1 MTQITRAVNEPIL
14 SFAAGSSERASLQAK
29 YDEMATQTI
38 EIPLIIDGKEI
49 KTGDMGNCVMPHNH
63 QHVLATY
70 HKAGETEVIQAIDV
84 AMKSWKTWSTTTL
97 EERTKIFRKAA
108 ELLQGPWRDT
118 INAAPMLNQSKN
130 AFQAEVDAA
139 CELID
144 FFNFNAQYAEE
155 ITANQPLIS
164 PEGMHNHLEYRPLEG
179 FVFAI
184 TPFNFTSIAGNLPSA
199 PALMGNV
206 ALWKPASSAVLPC
219 YYIMKMLEEAGLPAG
234 VINFIP
240 GSGGNVGNPVLSNSN
255 LAGVH
260 FTGSTA
266 TFHHIW
272 KTIGNNIDKYKTY
285 PRIVGE
291 TGGKDFCLA
300 HESVDLDELSTA
312 MIRGA
317 YEFQGQK
324 CSAMSRAYIPTTIW
338 DDLRNKYLSELETVK
353 VGSPRDFTN
362 FMNAVIDKPAFDSIV
377 SYIDYAKE
385 SDNAEIIS
393 GGTYDDSKGYFIQPT
408 TILTT
413 DPHFKTMEEEIFGPV
428 LTIYLYDPTDW
439 DSIFDL
445 VDSTSPYALTGCIMG
460 KDKEALDEAKD
471 RLAHSAGNFYIND
484 KPTGA
489 VVGQQ
494 PFGGSRASGTND
506 KAGSELNLLRWLS
519 LRTVKETF
527 DTPKDYRYP
536 FLQED

>member
-1 MTQITRAVNEPIL
+1 MNQNIKAVNEPIK
-14 SFAAGSSERASLQAK
+14 SYKPGSSERKSLQAK
-29 YDEMATQTI
+29 YDEMAGQTI
-38 EIPLIIDGKEI
+38 EIPLIIGGQEI
-49 KTGDMGNCVMPHNH
+49 KTGDTGTCVMPHDH
-63 QHVLATY
+63 RHILASY
-70 HKAGETEVIQAIDV
+70 HKGGENEVKMAV
-84 AMKSWKTWSTTTL
+84 NSAMNRWKSWSRTSL
-97 EERTKIFRKAA
+97 DERTTIFRKAA
-108 ELLQGPWRDT
+108 ELLRGPWRDT
-118 INAAPMLNQSKN
+118 INAATMLNQSKN
-130 AFQAEVDAA
+130 AFQAEIDSA

-155 ITANQPLIS
+155 IYENQPLIS
-164 PEGMHNHLEYRPLEG
+164 PDGMHNHLEYRPLEG

-219 YYIMKMLEEAGLPAG
+219 YYIMKMLEEAGLPGG

-240 GSGGNVGNPVLSNSN
+240 GSGGTVGNPVLADPN

-260 FTGSTA
+260 FTGSTE
-266 TFHHIW
+266 TFQHIW
-272 KTIGNNIDKYKTY
+272 KTIGTQIDRYKTY

-300 HESVDLDELSTA
+300 HESVDLDELATA

-317 YEFQGQK
+317 FEFQGQK
-324 CSAMSRAYIPTTIW
+324 CSAMSRAYIPSTIW
-338 DDLRNKYLSELETVK
+338 DDLKEKYLTELETVT

-362 FMNAVIDKPAFDSIV
+362 FINAVIDKPAFDSITN
-377 SYIDYAKE
+377 YIDFAKL
-385 SDNAEIIS
+385 SDDAEIIS
-393 GGTYDDSKGYFIQPT
+393 GGTYDNSTGYFIQPT
-408 TILTT
+408 TILTS

-428 LTIYLYDPTDW
+428 LTIYLYDPADW
-439 DSIFDL
+439 DSTLEL
-445 VDSTSPYALTGCIMG
+445 VNATSPYALTGCVMG
-460 KDKEALDEAKD
+460 RNKEAITQAKD
-471 RLAHSAGNFYIND
+471 HLTHSAGNFYIND

-506 KAGSELNLLRWLS
+506 KAGSELNLHRWIS
-519 LRTVKETF
+519 IRTVKETF
-527 DTPKDYRYP
+527 DTPKNYRYP
-536 FLQED
+536 FLQGD